1 MNTLLKKI
9 YSRQV
14 MPSQSDQMLAM
25 GKANQD
31 TACIS
36 HLILK
41 RTITAHKTGE
51 LTYVRSN
58 VSIVYARHPFL
69 LSFFV

>member
-1 MNTLLKKI
+1 MLKKI

-25 GKANQD
+25 GNANQD
-31 TACIS
+31 TARIP

-41 RTITAHKTGE
+41 RTVTAHKTGE

-58 VSIVYARHPFL
+58 VSIVYTRHPFL